1 MDFKNCREKLPGF
14 GDDAE
19 PYMDVPGCGNTRNT
33 SKAIKKRLYKWMGI
47 GENGVGSSKRR
58 HNFHV
63 SFTLEACP
71 QHADPDQRIVGDG
84 A

>member
-1 MDFKNCREKLPGF
+1 
-14 GDDAE
+14 
-19 PYMDVPGCGNTRNT
+19 MDVPGCGNTGNT
-33 SKAIKKRLYKWMGI
+33 SKAIKKRLNGWELVKI
-47 GENGVGSSKRR
+47 GVGSSQWR

-63 SFTLEACP
+63 SFTLEACS